1 MIELQMRVS
10 QGGIARAGR
19 LTPQRKLSMG
29 AAGPQGRERAS
40 REAIDSANGVIPCA
54 ETASPPPQQMER

>member
-40 REAIDSANGVIPCA
+40 REAIDSQRGVIP
-54 ETASPPPQQMER
+54 